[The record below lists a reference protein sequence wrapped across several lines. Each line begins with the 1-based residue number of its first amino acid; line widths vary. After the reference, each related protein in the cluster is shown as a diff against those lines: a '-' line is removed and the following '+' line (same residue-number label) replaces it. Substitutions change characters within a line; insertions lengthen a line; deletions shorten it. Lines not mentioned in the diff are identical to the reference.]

1 MRRFGAL
8 LVALT
13 VLALPAGARANGD
26 PASDILLT
34 AQVFLPYEAPISTS
48 TGDEL
53 KQTVAA
59 ANANGY
65 KIRVALIAFTGDL
78 GTAVSLW
85 GHPQAYAKFLGSEI
99 AFVYANRLLIVMP
112 SGFGFYDGKKPVAKE
127 LRILARIKP
136 RTTPTPLTNSA
147 TEAVRAL
154 AASEGIVLPKS
165 SGGSAWRDRLIIIAA
180 AVAGFLLVV
189 LLPTRVFRRRGA
201 RGAERSPSAAPRSS
215 PPRSPESSGRG
226 KAGRS
231 PTRP

>member
-59 ANANGY
+59 ANAKGY
-65 KIRVALIAFTGDL
+65 KIRAALIAFTGDL

-99 AFVYANRLLIVMP
+99 AFVYANRLLIAMP

-127 LRILARIKP
+127 LRVLARIKP
-136 RTTPTPLTNSA
+136 GKTPTPLAKSA

-154 AASEGIVLPKS
+154 AASAGVALPKG
-165 SGGSAWRDRLIIIAA
+165 SGGSSSRDRLIILGA
-180 AVAGFLLVV
+180 AVLAFVAV
-189 LLPTRVFRRRGA
+189 LLFPSRWVRRRTTA
-201 RGAERSPSAAPRSS
+201 RRAA
-215 PPRSPESSGRG
+215 G
-226 KAGRS
+226 
-231 PTRP
+231 